1 MFRKKNG
8 QEFMDERNV
17 DSSVNDKEEK
27 KGFFHRRKKKEIN
40 LYEDDMGYIEEDGDF
55 SEEEYDK
62 ELDELQEDEK
72 PEKRKRRFWHRK
84 KEDTP
89 EEAQTEELA
98 EEHHDED
105 SFLSDED
112 AIILQEPEKKKFSK
126 KKLALICGTA
136 AVIVIAVVFFVIRN
150 MGGTSEGKAYVES
163 VREITGLGT
172 AAGANNRYTGTVDAE
187 SSWKINLQS
196 DMSVEKRYV
205 NVGDQVKKG
214 DKLFKYNTQ
223 ELKLS
228 KEKKELEQETLQ
240 NEITQLTKDIKS
252 YQSDVASIEDG
263 ENGNEAVNSS
273 YQVVTDNDRLFA
285 LRIDTSIVMA
295 GSNQYTKIYNID
307 KKTGNTIT
315 LNDLFQKD
323 SDYLDRISE
332 EIEKQMKENMEKDSN
347 LQYFLDK
354 DVDGYSFDGIKNDV
368 NFYVNKEG
376 ELTIVFDKYEV
387 APGYMGIV
395 EFTIPTSVVSDIIK
409 DGYLQ

>member
-1 MFRKKNG
+1 
-8 QEFMDERNV
+8 
-17 DSSVNDKEEK
+17 
-27 KGFFHRRKKKEIN
+27 
-40 LYEDDMGYIEEDGDF
+40 
-55 SEEEYDK
+55 
-62 ELDELQEDEK
+62 
-72 PEKRKRRFWHRK
+72 
-84 KEDTP
+84 
-89 EEAQTEELA
+89 
-98 EEHHDED
+98 
-105 SFLSDED
+105 
-112 AIILQEPEKKKFSK
+112 
-126 KKLALICGTA
+126 
-136 AVIVIAVVFFVIRN
+136 
-150 MGGTSEGKAYVES
+150 
-163 VREITGLGT
+163 
-172 AAGANNRYTGTVDAE
+172 
-187 SSWKINLQS
+187 
-196 DMSVEKRYV
+196 MSVEKRYV

-295 GSNQYTKIYNID
+295 GSNQYTKIYNVD

-395 EFTIPTSVVSDIIK
+395 EFTIPTNVVSDIIK

>member
-1 MFRKKNG
+1 MNHEKIDRMKQEYEQIEVPEALKTQVEAGIRKGKRETTKGSIRFLKGAATVAAAMVALVISVNVSPTIAHAMEEVPLLGTIVKVVNFSTYSDVQDDKNM
-8 QEFMDERNV
+8 EANV
-17 DSSVNDKEEK
+17 DIPQVAVTNQ
-27 KGFFHRRKKKEIN
+27 
-40 LYEDDMGYIEEDGDF
+40 DG
-55 SEEEYDK
+55 EV
-62 ELDELQEDEK
+62 
-72 PEKRKRRFWHRK
+72 
-84 KEDTP
+84 
-89 EEAQTEELA
+89 
-98 EEHHDED
+98 
-105 SFLSDED
+105 LSDETD
-112 AIILQEPEKKKFSK
+112 ELNQE
-126 KKLALICGTA
+126 
-136 AVIVIAVVFFVIRN
+136 
-150 MGGTSEGKAYVES
+150 
-163 VREITGLGT
+163 
-172 AAGANNRYTGTVDAE
+172 
-187 SSWKINLQS
+187 
-196 DMSVEKRYV
+196 
-205 NVGDQVKKG
+205 VKKYAG
-214 DKLFKYNTQ
+214 G
-223 ELKLS
+223 
-228 KEKKELEQETLQ
+228 
-240 NEITQLTKDIKS
+240 IIKS

-295 GSNQYTKIYNID
+295 GSNQYTKIYNVD

>member
-1 MFRKKNG
+1 MNHEKIDRMKQEYEQIEVPEALKTQVEAGIRKGKRDTTKGSIRFLKGAATVAAAMVALVISVNVSPTIAHAMEEVPLLGTIVKVVNFSTYSDVQDDKNM
-8 QEFMDERNV
+8 EANV
-17 DSSVNDKEEK
+17 DIPQVAVTNQ
-27 KGFFHRRKKKEIN
+27 
-40 LYEDDMGYIEEDGDF
+40 DG
-55 SEEEYDK
+55 EV
-62 ELDELQEDEK
+62 
-72 PEKRKRRFWHRK
+72 
-84 KEDTP
+84 
-89 EEAQTEELA
+89 
-98 EEHHDED
+98 
-105 SFLSDED
+105 LSDETD
-112 AIILQEPEKKKFSK
+112 ELNQE
-126 KKLALICGTA
+126 
-136 AVIVIAVVFFVIRN
+136 
-150 MGGTSEGKAYVES
+150 
-163 VREITGLGT
+163 
-172 AAGANNRYTGTVDAE
+172 
-187 SSWKINLQS
+187 
-196 DMSVEKRYV
+196 
-205 NVGDQVKKG
+205 VKKYAG
-214 DKLFKYNTQ
+214 G
-223 ELKLS
+223 
-228 KEKKELEQETLQ
+228 
-240 NEITQLTKDIKS
+240 IIKS

-295 GSNQYTKIYNID
+295 GSNQYTKIYNVD

-395 EFTIPTSVVSDIIK
+395 EFTIPTNVVSDIIK

>member
-1 MFRKKNG
+1 MNHEKIDRMKQEYEQIEVPEALKTQVEAGIRKGKRDTTKGSIRFLKGAATVAAAMVALVISVNVSPTIAHAMEEVPLLGTIVKVVNFSTYSDVQDDKNM
-8 QEFMDERNV
+8 EANV
-17 DSSVNDKEEK
+17 DIPQVAVTNQ
-27 KGFFHRRKKKEIN
+27 
-40 LYEDDMGYIEEDGDF
+40 DG
-55 SEEEYDK
+55 EV
-62 ELDELQEDEK
+62 
-72 PEKRKRRFWHRK
+72 
-84 KEDTP
+84 
-89 EEAQTEELA
+89 
-98 EEHHDED
+98 
-105 SFLSDED
+105 LSDETD
-112 AIILQEPEKKKFSK
+112 ELNQE
-126 KKLALICGTA
+126 
-136 AVIVIAVVFFVIRN
+136 
-150 MGGTSEGKAYVES
+150 
-163 VREITGLGT
+163 
-172 AAGANNRYTGTVDAE
+172 
-187 SSWKINLQS
+187 
-196 DMSVEKRYV
+196 
-205 NVGDQVKKG
+205 VKKYAG
-214 DKLFKYNTQ
+214 G
-223 ELKLS
+223 
-228 KEKKELEQETLQ
+228 
-240 NEITQLTKDIKS
+240 IIKS

-323 SDYLDRISE
+323 
-332 EIEKQMKENMEKDSN
+332 NMEKDSN

>member
-1 MFRKKNG
+1 MNHEKIDRMKQEYEQIEVPEALKTQVEAGIRKGKRETQKGSIRFLKGAATVAAAMVALVISVNVSPTIAHAMEEVPLLGIIVKVVNFSTYSDVQDDKNM
-8 QEFMDERNV
+8 EANV
-17 DSSVNDKEEK
+17 DIPQVAVTNQ
-27 KGFFHRRKKKEIN
+27 
-40 LYEDDMGYIEEDGDF
+40 DG
-55 SEEEYDK
+55 EV
-62 ELDELQEDEK
+62 
-72 PEKRKRRFWHRK
+72 
-84 KEDTP
+84 
-89 EEAQTEELA
+89 
-98 EEHHDED
+98 
-105 SFLSDED
+105 LSDETD
-112 AIILQEPEKKKFSK
+112 ELNQE
-126 KKLALICGTA
+126 
-136 AVIVIAVVFFVIRN
+136 
-150 MGGTSEGKAYVES
+150 
-163 VREITGLGT
+163 
-172 AAGANNRYTGTVDAE
+172 
-187 SSWKINLQS
+187 
-196 DMSVEKRYV
+196 
-205 NVGDQVKKG
+205 VKKYAG
-214 DKLFKYNTQ
+214 G
-223 ELKLS
+223 
-228 KEKKELEQETLQ
+228 
-240 NEITQLTKDIKS
+240 IIKS

-295 GSNQYTKIYNID
+295 GSNQYTKIYNVD

>member
-1 MFRKKNG
+1 MNHEKIDRMKQEYEQIEVPEALKTQVEAGIRKGKREIQKGSIRFLKGAATVAAAMVALVISVNVSPTIAHAMEEVPLLGTIVKVVNFSTYSDVQDDKNM
-8 QEFMDERNV
+8 EANV
-17 DSSVNDKEEK
+17 DIPQVAVTNQ
-27 KGFFHRRKKKEIN
+27 
-40 LYEDDMGYIEEDGDF
+40 DG
-55 SEEEYDK
+55 EV
-62 ELDELQEDEK
+62 
-72 PEKRKRRFWHRK
+72 
-84 KEDTP
+84 
-89 EEAQTEELA
+89 
-98 EEHHDED
+98 
-105 SFLSDED
+105 LSDETD
-112 AIILQEPEKKKFSK
+112 ELNQE
-126 KKLALICGTA
+126 
-136 AVIVIAVVFFVIRN
+136 
-150 MGGTSEGKAYVES
+150 
-163 VREITGLGT
+163 
-172 AAGANNRYTGTVDAE
+172 
-187 SSWKINLQS
+187 
-196 DMSVEKRYV
+196 
-205 NVGDQVKKG
+205 VKKYAG
-214 DKLFKYNTQ
+214 G
-223 ELKLS
+223 
-228 KEKKELEQETLQ
+228 
-240 NEITQLTKDIKS
+240 IIKS

-285 LRIDTSIVMA
+285 LRIDTSIVMG
-295 GSNQYTKIYNID
+295 GSNQYTKIYNVD

-395 EFTIPTSVVSDIIK
+395 EFTIPTNVVSDIIK

>member
-1 MFRKKNG
+1 MNHEKIDRMKQEYEQIEVPEALKTQVEAGIRKGKRDTTKGSIRFLKGAATVAAAMVALVISVNVSPTIAHAMEEVPLLGTIVKVVNFSTYSDVQDDKNM
-8 QEFMDERNV
+8 EANV
-17 DSSVNDKEEK
+17 DIPQVAVTNQ
-27 KGFFHRRKKKEIN
+27 
-40 LYEDDMGYIEEDGDF
+40 DG
-55 SEEEYDK
+55 EV
-62 ELDELQEDEK
+62 
-72 PEKRKRRFWHRK
+72 
-84 KEDTP
+84 
-89 EEAQTEELA
+89 
-98 EEHHDED
+98 
-105 SFLSDED
+105 LSDETD
-112 AIILQEPEKKKFSK
+112 ELNQE
-126 KKLALICGTA
+126 
-136 AVIVIAVVFFVIRN
+136 
-150 MGGTSEGKAYVES
+150 
-163 VREITGLGT
+163 
-172 AAGANNRYTGTVDAE
+172 
-187 SSWKINLQS
+187 
-196 DMSVEKRYV
+196 
-205 NVGDQVKKG
+205 VKKYAG
-214 DKLFKYNTQ
+214 G
-223 ELKLS
+223 
-228 KEKKELEQETLQ
+228 
-240 NEITQLTKDIKS
+240 IIKS

-395 EFTIPTSVVSDIIK
+395 EFRVIGQNVLMKTAFKP
-409 DGYLQ
+409 